1 VVQIIPTSIL
11 PPMSESSEVTP
22 TAANEAVGNGAM
34 LIDVREQWEYDE
46 LHIPGAVLIPLGE
59 LPNRV
64 SEIPVDRDVYVHC
77 RMGGRSA
84 RAVDYLRTF
93 GHPRSY
99 NVTGGIEAWN
109 EAGLPVER

>member
-1 VVQIIPTSIL
+1 MVQIIPTSIL

-22 TAANEAVGNGAM
+22 AAANEAVGNGAM

>member
-1 VVQIIPTSIL
+1 MVQIIPTSIL

-22 TAANEAVGNGAM
+22 AAANEAVGKGAM